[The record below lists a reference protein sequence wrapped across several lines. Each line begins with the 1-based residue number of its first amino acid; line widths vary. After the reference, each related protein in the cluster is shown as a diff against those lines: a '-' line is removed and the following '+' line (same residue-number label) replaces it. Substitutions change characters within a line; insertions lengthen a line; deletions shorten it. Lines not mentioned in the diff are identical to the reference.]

1 MLIPQ
6 KAGWNDEVNLVILLR
21 GIMNK
26 IFLLSATFLLIV
38 QIHSQPVPPP
48 MQLDSLI
55 AEAITNNPEI
65 RAALAQVDVMQ
76 ARVSQAGTLDDP
88 ELKFMQEGMPDFKF
102 NEAMFSRL
110 ELMQMIPFPTKLGT
124 QKDLA
129 DIQRRSS
136 QSDQLEKVNEV
147 LVKLKSTYVELWFI
161 QQNIAIAQ
169 ENSRLMKQFLSIAQ
183 TKYTTGQVPQQDL
196 LKAQIEISMIGNE
209 QISLRQKELSMKAM
223 LMSLLN
229 RDSKDTISVAMLPSE
244 ASFALNLDSLLSFAS
259 HNRPMIVKD
268 SLMIDESK
276 TMLSMAKQEYLPDF
290 KFGIE
295 RMTEP
300 MGSFTGWS
308 VSAGI
313 TLPFAPWTLGKA
325 SARVDEANAAIIRSN
340 ASYTSTRNMV
350 ASNIKDLY
358 YKASGAKKQLDI
370 YNSEILP
377 QARQSVQAS
386 LTAYKTGTTDFLMLI
401 DAYRTLVNL
410 SKEYFMTRMQFEQ
423 TVSELEREAGIQNL
437 SDIK

>member
-1 MLIPQ
+1 
-6 KAGWNDEVNLVILLR
+6 
-21 GIMNK
+21 
-26 IFLLSATFLLIV
+26 
-38 QIHSQPVPPP
+38 
-48 MQLDSLI
+48 
-55 AEAITNNPEI
+55 
-65 RAALAQVDVMQ
+65 
-76 ARVSQAGTLDDP
+76 
-88 ELKFMQEGMPDFKF
+88 
-102 NEAMFSRL
+102 
-110 ELMQMIPFPTKLGT
+110 
-124 QKDLA
+124 
-129 DIQRRSS
+129 
-136 QSDQLEKVNEV
+136 VNEV
-147 LVKLKSTYVELWFI
+147 LSKLKSTYVELWFI

-196 LKAQIEISMIGNE
+196 LKAQVEIAMIGNE

-229 RDSKDTISVAMLPSE
+229 RDSKDTISVVMMPSE
-244 ASFALNLDSLLSFAS
+244 VSFSMDLDPLLSFALR
-259 HNRPMIVKD
+259 NRPMNVKD

-276 TMLSMAKQEYLPDF
+276 TMLSMARQEYLPDF

-300 MGSFTGWS
+300 MGPFTGWS
-308 VSAGI
+308 VSAGV

-325 SARVDEANAAIIRSN
+325 SARIDEADAAIIKSN
-340 ASYTSTRNMV
+340 ASYTATRNMV

-358 YKASGAKKQLDI
+358 YKASGAKQQLDV

-377 QARQSVQAS
+377 QAKQSVQAS
-386 LTAYKTGTTDFLMLI
+386 LTAYQTGTTDFLMLI

-423 TVSELEREAGIQNL
+423 AIAELEREVGIQNL
-437 SDIK
+437 SDLK

>member
-1 MLIPQ
+1 
-6 KAGWNDEVNLVILLR
+6 
-21 GIMNK
+21 MNK
-26 IFLLSATFLLIV
+26 IFLLLVTVLLAA
-38 QIHSQPVPPP
+38 QIYSQPVTRPV
-48 MQLDSLI
+48 QLDSLI
-55 AEAITNNPEI
+55 SEAMKNNPEI
-65 RAALAQVDVMQ
+65 QAALAQVDVMR
-76 ARVSQAGTLDDP
+76 AKVSQAGTLDDP

-110 ELMQMIPFPTKLGT
+110 ELMQMVPFPTKLGT
-124 QKDLA
+124 QKDLSV
-129 DIQRRSS
+129 IQKRFS

-147 LVKLKSTYVELWFI
+147 LAKLKSTYVELWFI

-183 TKYTTGQVPQQDL
+183 TKYTAGQVPQQDI

-209 QISLRQKELSMKAM
+209 QISFRQKELSMKAM
-223 LMSLLN
+223 MMSLLN
-229 RDSKDTISVAMLPSE
+229 RDTKDTISIAVIPSE
-244 ASFALNLDSLLSFAS
+244 VSFSMDLDSVLSFAL
-259 HNRPMIVKD
+259 HNRPMIIKD

-325 SARVDEANAAIIRSN
+325 STRVDEANAAIIKSN

-350 ASNIKDLY
+350 ASNVKDLY

-370 YNSEILP
+370 FNSEILP
-377 QARQSVQAS
+377 QAKQSVQAS
-386 LTAYKTGTTDFLMLI
+386 LTAYQTGTTDFLMLI

-423 TVSELEREAGIQNL
+423 AIAELEREAGTQYL
-437 SDIK
+437 SDLK

>member
-1 MLIPQ
+1 
-6 KAGWNDEVNLVILLR
+6 
-21 GIMNK
+21 MNK
-26 IFLLSATFLLIV
+26 IFLLTVAFLLTA
-38 QIHSQPVPPP
+38 QLHSQTVQPT
-48 MQLDSLI
+48 MQLDTLI
-55 AEAITNNPEI
+55 AEAMKNNPEI
-65 RAALAQVDVMQ
+65 RAALAEVDVMR

-110 ELMQMIPFPTKLGT
+110 ELMQMIPFPTKLGVR
-124 QKDLA
+124 KDMA
-129 DIQRRSS
+129 NIQARSAHS
-136 QSDQLEKVNEV
+136 EQLEKVNEV
-147 LVKLKSTYVELWFI
+147 LTKLKSTYVELWFI
-161 QQNIAIAQ
+161 QQNIALAQ
-169 ENSRLMKQFLSIAQ
+169 ENSQLMKQFLSIAQ
-183 TKYTTGQVPQQDL
+183 IKYTTGQVPQQDI
-196 LKAQIEISMIGNE
+196 LKAQIEIAMIGNE

-229 RDSKDTISVAMLPSE
+229 RDDRDTITTAMMPVE
-244 ASFALNLDSLLSFAS
+244 VSFSLNLDSLLNYAL

-308 VSAGI
+308 ISAGI
-313 TLPFAPWTLGKA
+313 TIPFAPWTLGKA
-325 SARVDEANAAIIRSN
+325 GARVDEANAAIIRSN

-350 ASNIKDLY
+350 SSNIKDLY
-358 YKASGAKKQLDI
+358 YKIQSLNQQLDI
-370 YNSEILP
+370 YNSSILP
-377 QARQSVQAS
+377 QTKQSIQAS
-386 LTAYKTGTTDFLMLI
+386 LTSYQTGTTDFLMLI

-423 TVSELEREAGIQNL
+423 NVAELEREVGTQKL
-437 SDIK
+437 SDVR